1 MQEDGLDDCY
11 TFGDPIEPQLMA
23 ELSHPKN
30 GITVTILSDY
40 PGLQV
45 YTGKYID
52 VANGKGGKHYGPYS
66 GIALETQMLPDSPH
80 HPCFPS
86 TRLNPGERYLH
97 KTIYSFNC
105 ISVEED
111 YEDET
116 EG

>member
-11 TFGDPIEPQLMA
+11 TFGDPIEPN
-23 ELSHPKN
+23 SWPSCPTRKRDHGHHPV
-30 GITVTILSDY
+30 GY

>member
-1 MQEDGLDDCY
+1 
-11 TFGDPIEPQLMA
+11 MA
-23 ELSHPKN
+23 ELSNPKN

-45 YTGKYID
+45 YTGKYIN